1 MSFEIERRRIYS
13 SGTIFRMAVPLML
26 SFLLEQLIGMT
37 DVAFLGRVGEVELG
51 AAALAGV
58 FFLMLMMFGM
68 GYGFGVQAH
77 MSRKNGEKAW
87 AEIGRSFR
95 SGVLFLTGLAAVL
108 IVLSDLAA
116 KPFLD
121 TACESA
127 AVAEAADTYLYWRVW
142 GLPFAFACALLR
154 AFFIAT
160 LRPGVLTASS
170 LVMVASNFVLNYV
183 LIFGAGPVPAMG
195 IAGAAI
201 ASTISEAVCLVFLLG
216 YVLLRV
222 DHGKYALFGSFSWD
236 GALQRSLFRLGRW
249 LMVQEAF
256 AFFAWLLFFLAVEHL
271 GEEPLAVSNIVR
283 QICST
288 LFLFIHAFGSTC
300 GAVAANLIGEGR
312 EDEVPGLVRRG
323 LVLCAVS
330 MLPVMLLA
338 AVFPSAVLGV
348 FTSIEGVISAANATF
363 YVMLGSFL
371 TAVPA
376 MYLLFVM
383 GGIGRTWESSVASLG
398 RLSLLRLHDHAPYD
412 ERRRRLDRGLDL
424 LHHGGHRAVA
434 LLAQGRLAYALLECS
449 LPEGACARAVFI
461 NLKAFS
467 HEGRSGLKCVSP
479 KLSRPHRCAA
489 GPFQHFNDG
498 IEHGS
503 PQHRLT

>member
-127 AVAEAADTYLYWRVW
+127 AVAEAADMYLYWRVW

-183 LIFGAGPVPAMG
+183 LINVAGP
-195 IAGAAI
+195 
-201 ASTISEAVCLVFLLG
+201 
-216 YVLLRV
+216 
-222 DHGKYALFGSFSWD
+222 
-236 GALQRSLFRLGRW
+236 
-249 LMVQEAF
+249 
-256 AFFAWLLFFLAVEHL
+256 
-271 GEEPLAVSNIVR
+271 
-283 QICST
+283 
-288 LFLFIHAFGSTC
+288 
-300 GAVAANLIGEGR
+300 
-312 EDEVPGLVRRG
+312 
-323 LVLCAVS
+323 
-330 MLPVMLLA
+330 
-338 AVFPSAVLGV
+338 
-348 FTSIEGVISAANATF
+348 
-363 YVMLGSFL
+363 
-371 TAVPA
+371 
-376 MYLLFVM
+376 
-383 GGIGRTWESSVASLG
+383 
-398 RLSLLRLHDHAPYD
+398 
-412 ERRRRLDRGLDL
+412 
-424 LHHGGHRAVA
+424 
-434 LLAQGRLAYALLECS
+434 
-449 LPEGACARAVFI
+449 
-461 NLKAFS
+461 
-467 HEGRSGLKCVSP
+467 
-479 KLSRPHRCAA
+479 
-489 GPFQHFNDG
+489 
-498 IEHGS
+498 
-503 PQHRLT
+503 

>member
-300 GAVAANLIGEGR
+300 GAVAANLIGEG
-312 EDEVPGLVRRG
+312 
-323 LVLCAVS
+323 
-330 MLPVMLLA
+330 
-338 AVFPSAVLGV
+338 
-348 FTSIEGVISAANATF
+348 VISAANATF

-383 GGIGRTWESSVASLG
+383 GGIGRTWESSVATIAAS
-398 RLSLLRLHDHAPYD
+398 
-412 ERRRRLDRGLDL
+412 
-424 LHHGGHRAVA
+424 AVY
-434 LLAQGRLAYALLECS
+434 LCY
-449 LPEGACARAVFI
+449 VFTI
-461 NLKAFS
+461 T
-467 HEGRSGLKCVSP
+467 
-479 KLSRPHRCAA
+479 
-489 GPFQHFNDG
+489 
-498 IEHGS
+498 
-503 PQHRLT
+503 RLTTNVAVVWTADWIYYITAGVVLWHYWRKGVWRTHA

>member
-87 AEIGRSFR
+87 TEIGRSFR

-121 TACESA
+121 AACESA
-127 AVAEAADTYLYWRVW
+127 AVAEAADTYLFWRVW

-236 GALQRSLFRLGRW
+236 GTLQRLLFRLGRW

-312 EDEVPGLVRRG
+312 ENEVPGLVRRG

-338 AVFPSAVLGV
+338 AAFPAAVLGV

-383 GGIGRTWESSVASLG
+383 GGIGRTWESSVATIAS
-398 RLSLLRLHDHAPYD
+398 S
-412 ERRRRLDRGLDL
+412 
-424 LHHGGHRAVA
+424 AVY
-434 LLAQGRLAYALLECS
+434 LCY
-449 LPEGACARAVFI
+449 VFTI
-461 NLKAFS
+461 T
-467 HEGRSGLKCVSP
+467 
-479 KLSRPHRCAA
+479 
-489 GPFQHFNDG
+489 
-498 IEHGS
+498 
-503 PQHRLT
+503 RLTTNVAVVWTADWIYYITAGVVLWHYWRKGVWRTHA

>member
-1 MSFEIERRRIYS
+1 M
-13 SGTIFRMAVPLML
+13 
-26 SFLLEQLIGMT
+26 
-37 DVAFLGRVGEVELG
+37 
-51 AAALAGV
+51 
-58 FFLMLMMFGM
+58 
-68 GYGFGVQAH
+68 
-77 MSRKNGEKAW
+77 
-87 AEIGRSFR
+87 
-95 SGVLFLTGLAAVL
+95 LFLTGLAAVL

-300 GAVAANLIGEGR
+300 GAVASNLIGEGR

-383 GGIGRTWESSVASLG
+383 GGIGRAWESSVATIAAS
-398 RLSLLRLHDHAPYD
+398 
-412 ERRRRLDRGLDL
+412 
-424 LHHGGHRAVA
+424 AVY
-434 LLAQGRLAYALLECS
+434 LCY
-449 LPEGACARAVFI
+449 VFTI
-461 NLKAFS
+461 T
-467 HEGRSGLKCVSP
+467 
-479 KLSRPHRCAA
+479 
-489 GPFQHFNDG
+489 
-498 IEHGS
+498 
-503 PQHRLT
+503 RLTTNVAVVWTADWIYYITAGIVLWHYWRKGVWRTHS

>member
-222 DHGKYALFGSFSWD
+222 EHGKYALFGSFSWD

-288 LFLFIHAFGSTC
+288 LFLFIYAFGSTC

-348 FTSIEGVISAANATF
+348 FTSIEGVISAANAMICLMRLMAISRTSGTSISGVKMCARRRPSSMARM
-363 YVMLGSFL
+363 VMQ
-371 TAVPA
+371 
-376 MYLLFVM
+376 
-383 GGIGRTWESSVASLG
+383 
-398 RLSLLRLHDHAPYD
+398 RLSIT
-412 ERRRRLDRGLDL
+412 
-424 LHHGGHRAVA
+424 
-434 LLAQGRLAYALLECS
+434 S
-449 LPEGACARAVFI
+449 
-461 NLKAFS
+461 
-467 HEGRSGLKCVSP
+467 
-479 KLSRPHRCAA
+479 
-489 GPFQHFNDG
+489 
-498 IEHGS
+498 
-503 PQHRLT
+503 

>member
-312 EDEVPGLVRRG
+312 EDATRPRALRRFDAARHAARRRVPLGRARG
-323 LVLCAVS
+323 LHEHRGRDLGGERDLLRDARL
-330 MLPVMLLA
+330 LPHGRARDGPALRDGRHR
-338 AVFPSAVLGV
+338 PYLG
-348 FTSIEGVISAANATF
+348 E
-363 YVMLGSFL
+363 LG
-371 TAVPA
+371 
-376 MYLLFVM
+376 
-383 GGIGRTWESSVASLG
+383 RDHRRLG